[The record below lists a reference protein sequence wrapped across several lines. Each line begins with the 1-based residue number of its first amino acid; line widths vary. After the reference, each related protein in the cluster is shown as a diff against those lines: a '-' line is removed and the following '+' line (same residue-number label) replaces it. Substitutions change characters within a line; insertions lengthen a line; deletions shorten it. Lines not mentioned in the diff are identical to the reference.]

1 MYGGFAAGITG
12 DEKGWCIMSIN
23 IMQWFAA
30 LLPILV
36 LLVLLLRC
44 RWGGDEA
51 ASAGLLCSILTAY
64 LVFGGGADMIA
75 LAVAKGMWYSLSIIL
90 VVFPALI
97 IYEVSR
103 ESGAFAVIRAGM
115 QQFTPDKVLQVLA
128 VGWIFVGFLQ
138 GITGFGVPV
147 VVGAPLLISM
157 GVRPLTAVLITLLGQ
172 AWGNTFGTLGIA
184 WDGLVSQAD
193 MSDPAVFKQAI
204 LWSTGMLGVVNLIA
218 GLLIAA
224 LAGGYS
230 GMKRNAVTV
239 ILLAVLQ
246 GAGQM
251 GLALLNPMLC
261 NFVVVSLSL
270 GLIFAI
276 GRLDYYRQP
285 AELHDPAEEKQEEL
299 VTGNKMNIQQ
309 AFLPYFFLIVI
320 AVVVLLND
328 SIKNYL
334 GQWTLALSFAGKT
347 TSLGFETH
355 SYPAYAPLAPL
366 IHSGAF
372 LLLAAIIGYLCYLQW
387 GHIQTGGMQRIIQ
400 NSLKKTIPSA
410 IAVIG
415 LIAMSKVMDETGQTT
430 VLAQGVA
437 SVTGGIYPILS
448 PFIGLLGTFMTSSNL
463 SSNILFGGFQQQVA
477 LMLQIDKAPLLAAQT
492 VGGSIGSI
500 IAPSKI
506 LLGTTAAGI
515 LGREGEV
522 ISKVLVG
529 ALLLCAVFG
538 LVVFASY
545 QFGW

>member
-1 MYGGFAAGITG
+1 
-12 DEKGWCIMSIN
+12 MSVN
-23 IMQWFAA
+23 LVQWLAA
-30 LLPILV
+30 LVPILV

-44 RWGGDEA
+44 KWGGDEA
-51 ASAGLLCSILTAY
+51 ASAGLLFSILIAY
-64 LVFGGGADMIA
+64 LVFGGGIDMIA
-75 LAVAKGMWYSLSIIL
+75 LAVAKGMWSSLSIIL

-97 IYEVSR
+97 IYELSQ

-115 QQFTPDKVLQVLA
+115 QRFTPDKVLQVLA

-157 GVRPLTAVLITLLGQ
+157 GVRPLTAVLITMLGQ

-184 WDGLVSQAD
+184 WDGLLSQVD
-193 MSDPAVFKQAI
+193 VSDPLTLKRTV
-204 LWSTGMLGVVNLIA
+204 LWSTGLLGVVNLIA
-218 GLLIAA
+218 GLLIAC
-224 LAGGYS
+224 LAGGYK
-230 GMKRNAVTV
+230 GLKRNALTV
-239 ILLAVLQ
+239 MLLGLLQ

-270 GLIFAI
+270 GLIFII
-276 GRLDYYRQP
+276 GRLDYYRRP
-285 AELHDPAEEKQEEL
+285 AELYDPAAEQPDAGL
-299 VTGNKMNIQQ
+299 TGNAMRIQQ
-309 AFLPYFFLIVI
+309 AFLPYLILIVI
-320 AVVVLLND
+320 AVTVLLNN
-328 SIKNYL
+328 SLKGYF
-334 GQWTLALSFAGKT
+334 GQWKFALAFAGKT
-347 TSLGFETH
+347 TLLGFATP

-372 LLLAAIIGYLCYLQW
+372 LLLAAMIGYACYARW
-387 GHIQTGGMQRIIQ
+387 GYIAAGGLSRIMK
-400 NSLKKTIPSA
+400 NSLNKTIPSA

-415 LIAMSKVMDETGQTT
+415 LIAMSKVMDETGQTM

-437 SVTGGIYPILS
+437 AVAGGIYPILA

-463 SSNILFGGFQQQVA
+463 SSNILFGSFQQQIA
-477 LMLQIDKAPLLAAQT
+477 LLLQIDKAPLLAAQT
-492 VGGSIGSI
+492 VGGAVGSI

-522 ISKVLVG
+522 IGRVLAG

-538 LVVFASY
+538 VIIFIAY
-545 QFGW
+545 QLGW

>member
-1 MYGGFAAGITG
+1 
-12 DEKGWCIMSIN
+12 MSIN
-23 IMQWFAA
+23 LLQWLAA
-30 LLPILV
+30 LVPILV

-44 RWGGDEA
+44 KWGGDEA
-51 ASAGLLCSILTAY
+51 ASAGLLFSILIAY
-64 LVFGGGADMIA
+64 QVFGGGVDMIA

-115 QQFTPDKVLQVLA
+115 QHFTPDKVLQVLA

-157 GVRPLTAVLITLLGQ
+157 GVKPLTAVLITMLGQ
-172 AWGNTFGTLGIA
+172 VWGNTFGTLGIA
-184 WDGLVSQAD
+184 WDGLVSQVD
-193 MSDPAVFKQAI
+193 VSDPLTFNRTI
-204 LWSTGMLGVVNLIA
+204 LWSTVMLGIVNLIA
-218 GLLIAA
+218 GLLIAC
-224 LAGGYS
+224 LAGGYK

-239 ILLAVLQ
+239 ILLGLLQ
-246 GAGQM
+246 GVGQM

-270 GLIFAI
+270 GLIFFI
-276 GRLDYYRQP
+276 GKLDYYRQP
-285 AELHDPAEEKQEEL
+285 AELHDPAEEKPDESA
-299 VTGNKMNIQQ
+299 VGNKMSIQQ
-309 AFLPYFFLIVI
+309 AFIPYLFLIVL
-320 AVVVLLND
+320 AVTVLLND
-328 SIKNYL
+328 SVKSYL
-334 GQWTLALSFAGKT
+334 GQWKLALAFAGKT
-347 TSLGFETH
+347 TLLGFATH
-355 SYPAYAPLAPL
+355 SYPAYAPIAPL

-372 LLLAAIIGYLCYLQW
+372 LLLAAIIGYVCYERW
-387 GHIQTGGMQRIIQ
+387 GYIQSGGIQRIMK
-400 NSLKKTIPSA
+400 NSLNKTIPSA

-437 SVTGGIYPILS
+437 AVTGGIYPVLS

-463 SSNILFGGFQQQVA
+463 SSNILFGSFQQKVA

-492 VGGSIGSI
+492 VGGAIGSI
-500 IAPSKI
+500 IAPSKV

-522 ISKVLVG
+522 ISKFLVG
-529 ALLLCAVFG
+529 AMLLCAVFG
-538 LVVFASY
+538 IVIFASY